1 MKQLALALAAG
12 ALVLTSPGLAS
23 ENDNGAENRT
33 AFSVDTSSTKRT
45 YFYDGFEYEYSRSD
59 VTLLGD
65 ITGGE
70 NTLETY
76 AAKAEAAKQA
86 EQGYRDMKKR
96 FGVDEIAP
104 NKFKWDDEGASGETR
119 VVVSISRQLAF
130 FYQGDTLVGAASVTT
145 ARDDKL
151 TPQGIF
157 PVWLKKEM
165 HISRAY
171 DNAPMPYTQFIDSHG
186 IALHAGPNPGYPA
199 SAGCVR
205 LPKEFAKRLFALNDL
220 GTEVLIG
227 A

>member
-1 MKQLALALAAG
+1 MKLLATALATAS
-12 ALVLTSPGLAS
+12 LVLTSPVFAS
-23 ENDNGAENRT
+23 EEDTTNEAKS
-33 AFSVDTSSTKRT
+33 AFSFDASSTKRT

-65 ITGGE
+65 ITGGA

-76 AAKAEAAKQA
+76 AARAEAAKQA
-86 EQGYRDMKKR
+86 ERGYRDMKRR
-96 FGVDEIAP
+96 FGVTEIAP
-104 NKFKWDDEGASGETR
+104 NKFEWDDEGASGPTR

-130 FYQGDTLVGAASVTT
+130 FYKGKTLVGAASVTT
-145 ARDDKL
+145 ARDEKL

-157 PVWLKKEM
+157 AVWMKKDM
-165 HISRAY
+165 HYSKAY
-171 DNAPMPYTQFIDSHG
+171 DNTPMPYTQFIDSHG

-205 LPKEFAKRLFALNDL
+205 LPKEFAKRIYALNEL